1 MLKLHHTLQKKII
14 FSFLI
19 VVIVGGSVAL
29 SLGIVLY
36 GKTVLERAQQR
47 VKMDLSSA
55 WMVYNQRIETLALLV
70 QLTAKRDILIEEFKQ
85 KNFSRLQSL
94 LEKVRIDNN
103 LDFLALTDARGF
115 VVVRGRY
122 PFKAGDDQSN
132 DVMVA
137 QSLEGKYISGTQIL
151 PQELLNKEGERLA
164 EQAFMLFV
172 KTPRAAPRARD
183 RETDGMVIKAAV
195 PVFDNND
202 ELLGVLYGGILL
214 NRNYEIVDRI
224 KDVVYKSETYQG
236 KETGTA
242 TIFKWDLRISTNVK
256 NSKGLRAIGTRV
268 SEDVYRKVLENGE
281 PFIGRAYV
289 VNANY
294 ITAYEPIRDVTGII
308 LGILYV
314 GILEQPF
321 IDMRNQVVLFFLGI
335 ALVGVVV
342 ALIIGYFLARSISKP
357 IEKLAYATYEVSQGN
372 FPATL
377 DVASEDEI
385 GQLAQSFLYMSQ
397 SLKQT
402 MSDLKELNKRYLGLL
417 GFTTHELKQPLGVLK
432 GYLIMLQDETLG
444 KLSTTLQKEAILEMR
459 SNVNTLND
467 MIQKYLQLTK
477 IEAGKLVVEK
487 KQINLFEE
495 AIAPVLEGESSQLD
509 IKNMKIDFEGREKI
523 EQLTV
528 TADPILMRIVF
539 SNLITNAIKYSI
551 TGGKITLG
559 FREKNGCYRF
569 NVKNEGPGIPE
580 NKLTLV
586 FEKFVRID
594 YKELGKQ
601 LGTGLGLYNT
611 KEIIEKHGGTIW
623 AESEEGKWADFIFEI
638 PKGETNQDE

>member
-1 MLKLHHTLQKKII
+1 MKLHHTLQRKII

-29 SLGIVLY
+29 TLGIVLY

-47 VKMDLSSA
+47 VKMDINSA
-55 WMVYNQRIETLALLV
+55 WMVYNQRIEILSFLV
-70 QLTAKRDILIEEFKQ
+70 QLTAKRDILVAELSK
-85 KNFSRLQSL
+85 KNAPSLRTL
-94 LEKVRIDNN
+94 LEKVRFDNN
-103 LDFLALTDARGF
+103 LDFLSLTDARGF
-115 VVVRGRY
+115 VVVRTRY
-122 PFKAGDDQSN
+122 PYYFGDDQSN
-132 DVMVA
+132 DALVSRA
-137 QSLEGKYISGTQIL
+137 LGGESIAGTQIL
-151 PQELLNKEGERLA
+151 PQETLNQEGEGLA
-164 EQAFMLFV
+164 EQAFMIFV
-172 KTPRAAPRARD
+172 KTPRTAPRARD

-195 PVFDNND
+195 PVFDSNE

-214 NRNYEIVDRI
+214 NRNYEVVDRV
-224 KDVVYKSETYQG
+224 KDIMFKNETYQG
-236 KETGTA
+236 KEIGTA
-242 TIFKWDLRISTNVK
+242 TIFQWDLRVSTNVR
-256 NSKGLRAIGTRV
+256 NAKGLRAIGTRV
-268 SEDVYRKVLENGE
+268 SEDVYKKVLENGE

-289 VNANY
+289 VNADY
-294 ITAYEPIRDVTGII
+294 ITAYEPIRSVTGSV

-321 IDMRNQVVLFFLGI
+321 LDMRNQVVFLFFSI

-377 DVASEDEI
+377 DVTSDDEI
-385 GQLAQSFLYMSQ
+385 GQLAQAFLYMSQ

-444 KLSTTLQKEAILEMR
+444 KLNTTLQKEAILEMR
-459 SNVNTLND
+459 SNVNTLSD

-477 IEAGKLVVEK
+477 IEAGQLVVEK
-487 KQINLFEE
+487 RRINLFEE
-495 AIAPVLEGESSQLD
+495 AIEPVLEGESSQLA
-509 IKNMKIDFEGREKI
+509 IKNMKIEVEGRERV

-528 TADPILMRIVF
+528 IADPILMRIVF
-539 SNLITNAIKYSI
+539 SNLITNAIKYGS
-551 TGGKITLG
+551 TGGMITLG
-559 FREKNGCYRF
+559 FSEEDDCYRF
-569 NVKNEGPGIPE
+569 HVKNEGPGIQE
-580 NKLTLV
+580 DKLNEV

-611 KEIIEKHGGTIW
+611 KEIIEKHDGKIW
-623 AESEEGKWADFIFEI
+623 AESETGRWANFIFEI
-638 PKGETNQDE
+638 PKEETNQDA

>member
-1 MLKLHHTLQKKII
+1 
-14 FSFLI
+14 
-19 VVIVGGSVAL
+19 
-29 SLGIVLY
+29 
-36 GKTVLERAQQR
+36 
-47 VKMDLSSA
+47 
-55 WMVYNQRIETLALLV
+55 
-70 QLTAKRDILIEEFKQ
+70 
-85 KNFSRLQSL
+85 
-94 LEKVRIDNN
+94 
-103 LDFLALTDARGF
+103 
-115 VVVRGRY
+115 
-122 PFKAGDDQSN
+122 
-132 DVMVA
+132 
-137 QSLEGKYISGTQIL
+137 
-151 PQELLNKEGERLA
+151 
-164 EQAFMLFV
+164 
-172 KTPRAAPRARD
+172 
-183 RETDGMVIKAAV
+183 MVIKAAV

-202 ELLGVLYGGILL
+202 ELLGVLYGGVLL

-224 KDVVYKSETYQG
+224 KDIVYKSETYQG

-242 TIFKWDLRISTNVK
+242 TIFQWDLRISTNVK

-268 SEDVYRKVLENGE
+268 SEDVYKKVLENGE
-281 PFIGRAYV
+281 PFIGRDFV

-294 ITAYEPIRDVTGII
+294 ITAYEPIKDVSGNI

-321 IDMRNQVVLFFLGI
+321 IDVRNQVVLFFLGI

-377 DVASEDEI
+377 DVTSDDEI

-444 KLSTTLQKEAILEMR
+444 KLSSTLQKEAILEMR

-487 KQINLFEE
+487 RQINLFEE
-495 AIAPVLEGESSQLD
+495 AIDPVLEGESSQLD
-509 IKNMKIDFEGREKI
+509 IKNMKVEIEGRDRL
-523 EQLTV
+523 EQLAL

-539 SNLITNAIKYSI
+539 SNLITNAIKYGIS
-551 TGGKITLG
+551 GGMITLG
-559 FREKNGCYRF
+559 FQEKEGCYRF

-580 NKLTLV
+580 NKLAAV

-623 AESEEGKWADFIFEI
+623 AESEEGKWANFIFEI
-638 PKGETNQDE
+638 PKTETNQDA